1 MFEQIHILVKGGGDL
16 ATGVVFRLWRARFPV
31 VVTEL
36 PKPTA
41 IRRAVAVSEAV
52 YEGEIQIEDMTARR
66 ASTPAEM
73 ERCWNQGIIPVF
85 VDPQAELVSK
95 IHPRVVVDA
104 IMAKHNLGTQISD
117 APLVIALGPGFT
129 VGVDAHAVIETNR
142 GHFLGRALWQG
153 SAEVDTGLPGTIQGV
168 RARRVIY
175 SPADGFFAPHTR
187 IGAQVEE
194 GEVLGKVGQ
203 AAILAPIAGIVRG
216 LIHESVP
223 LHAGMK
229 IGDVD
234 PRGVAAHCWTI
245 SDKALAV
252 GGGVLEAVVRSAQAL
267 LAN

>member
-16 ATGVVFRLWRARFPV
+16 ATGVVFRLWRAGFPV

-52 YEGEIQIEDMTARR
+52 YEGEIQIESMTARR
-66 ASTPAEM
+66 ASTLAEM
-73 ERCWNQGIIPVF
+73 ERCWSQGVIPVF
-85 VDPQAELVSK
+85 VDPQAELISK
-95 IHPRVVVDA
+95 IHPQVVVDA

-129 VGVDAHAVIETNR
+129 AGIDVHAVIETNR

-153 SAEVDTGLPGTIQGV
+153 SAEADTGLPGTIQGV

-175 SPADGFFAPHTR
+175 SPAGGFFEPQTGIGKR
-187 IGAQVEE
+187 IEE
-194 GEVLGKVGQ
+194 GESLGKVGQ
-203 AAILAPIAGIVRG
+203 AAVLAPIAGIVRG

-245 SDKALAV
+245 SDKALSV
-252 GGGVLEAVVRSAQAL
+252 GGGVLEAVVSSLQVL